1 MFKVQLR
8 LRTVMSETIDER
20 AHQDIEQSDVW
31 SGKNAENIVTVMN
44 GKTGFLARQAR
55 AGIKLIR

>member
-1 MFKVQLR
+1 
-8 LRTVMSETIDER
+8 MSETIGER

-31 SGKNAENIVTVMN
+31 SGKNAKNIVTVMN